1 MAFNFNNFSRHGGST
16 TAPSWWTYHT
26 NDAWDDILPDNYF
39 GEAFGSLN
47 VNDFILVRSIA
58 NTFMLR
64 VTAVAQ
70 DTVAIVRDTMTAPNI
85 GSAIFTASVTQTAT
99 DPDTAYQVPWDLAVE
114 NGSIKRNVSDNTK
127 IEFTEAGTY
136 LVQGNLQLKSS
147 SASAKTFY
155 FFPTINGESD
165 SKSVRS
171 GLKDNNVLGTLGVSA
186 ALELNAGDYIQANW
200 AVSDTAGW
208 LDASAATSFAPSS
221 YAAQI
226 SIIRV

>member
-1 MAFNFNNFSRHGGST
+1 MSFNFNNLSRHGGST
-16 TAPSWWTYHT
+16 TAPSWWTYET
-26 NDAWDDILPDNYF
+26 SDSWDDILPNNYF
-39 GEAFGSLN
+39 GKAFGSLN
-47 VNDFILVRSIA
+47 VHDFIVVRSIA

-64 VTAVAQ
+64 VTAVSQ
-70 DTVAIVRDTMTAPNI
+70 DTVAIIRDTMSAPNI
-85 GSAIFTASVTQTAT
+85 GSAIFTATVTQTALS
-99 DPDTAYQVPWDLAVE
+99 PDTVYQIPWDLASE

-136 LVQGNLQLKSS
+136 LIAGNLQLKSS

-155 FFPTINGESD
+155 FFPTINGASD
-165 SKSVRS
+165 TKSVRS

-186 ALELNAGDYIQANW
+186 ALPLNAGDYIQANW
-200 AVSDTAGW
+200 AVTDVAGW

>member
-1 MAFNFNNFSRHGGST
+1 
-16 TAPSWWTYHT
+16 
-26 NDAWDDILPDNYF
+26 
-39 GEAFGSLN
+39 
-47 VNDFILVRSIA
+47 
-58 NTFMLR
+58 MLR
-64 VTAVAQ
+64 VTAVSQ
-70 DTVAIVRDTMTAPNI
+70 DTVAIIRDTMSAPNI
-85 GSAIFTASVTQTAT
+85 GSAIFTATVTQTALS
-99 DPDTAYQVPWDLAVE
+99 PDTVYQIPWDLASE

-136 LVQGNLQLKSS
+136 LIAGNLQLKSS

-155 FFPTINGESD
+155 FFPTINGASD
-165 SKSVRS
+165 TKSVRS

-186 ALELNAGDYIQANW
+186 ALPLNAGDYIQANW
-200 AVSDTAGW
+200 AVTDVAGW